1 MDVITGFL
9 GFMFTAA
16 FAIVFLSIWIGSI
29 VWAYGDAET
38 RGKTAW
44 LVAVM
49 VAFLQ
54 WPMGLVVWLV
64 FRPKGQEQPTP
75 GR

>member
-1 MDVITGFL
+1 MGGLFTFVGFL
-9 GFMFTAA
+9 FGAA
-16 FAIVFLSIWIGSI
+16 IALVYAAIWIGSI

-49 VAFLQ
+49 VALPA

-64 FRPKGQEQPTP
+64 FRPKGQE
-75 GR
+75 